1 MQPIDLLR
9 PALLLAAW
17 TLVITAWMFVTRI
30 PTMSR
35 LKIDP
40 QDAADTSRLNELLP
54 HEVQRVA
61 RNYNHLF
68 EQPTLFYAVAL
79 IIAAIGAV
87 DEIHVACAWA
97 FVGLRIVHSCVQATI
112 DIVPIRF
119 GIFLL
124 AWVTLGVMI
133 LRALAGVF

>member
-1 MQPIDLLR
+1 MDAVALLR
-9 PALLLAAW
+9 PAFLLAAW

-30 PTMSR
+30 PTMAR

-40 QDAADTSRLNELLP
+40 QDAADTSKLNDLLP

-68 EQPTLFYAVAL
+68 EQPTLYYAVVL
-79 IIAAIGAV
+79 MIATIGAV
-87 DEIHVACAWA
+87 DDIHVACSWT
-97 FVGLRIVHSCVQATI
+97 FMGLRVVHSCVQATI

-119 GIFLL
+119 GLFLL
-124 AWVTLGVMI
+124 AWLVLALMI
-133 LRALAGVF
+133 LRTLVGLF